1 MFTSKVTV
9 PVGDA
14 GLRNVTEETPPLPD
28 IIQSALGLSC
38 ENESILEAMSW
49 SWHSKQLCILNNS

>member
-38 ENESILEAMSW
+38 ENESILEAMS
-49 SWHSKQLCILNNS
+49 